1 MGDNGESHQDALDA
15 DEMLILRD
23 FLRAWHDCMGKM
35 KKTRAEAELKM
46 RAMRK
51 RINANIQ
58 AQSRKLTIAVTFQK
72 WQEYGGVRRRERE
85 DERRQ
90 RKLAAARLAQAKR
103 KPTAGM
109 LKRRASVL
117 AARKSSLTGVLG
129 ERKSSFLISKMKL
142 AEYSDNLRKQLVSIY
157 EEKNR
162 YKETNKG
169 TLTKIEELRRRQ
181 MKALAVT
188 RDEVERWGEE
198 GRRWATE
205 NIEKGTSEVRAT
217 TVALRDTIFSTDIG
231 SSNR

>member
-1 MGDNGESHQDALDA
+1 VLSHLAVRYPLTLA
-15 DEMLILRD
+15 SLTRSLTRSLSRRFAPSFTRLR
-23 FLRAWHDCMGKM
+23 L
-35 KKTRAEAELKM
+35 
-46 RAMRK
+46 
-51 RINANIQ
+51 
-58 AQSRKLTIAVTFQK
+58 
-72 WQEYGGVRRRERE
+72 RRRERE

-217 TVALRDTIFSTDIG
+217 TVALRDTIFSPDIG
-231 SSNR
+231 PSNR

>member
-1 MGDNGESHQDALDA
+1 MGKIKKPLQRHH
-15 DEMLILRD
+15 
-23 FLRAWHDCMGKM
+23 FLRNNPNPQRHPSRDSL
-35 KKTRAEAELKM
+35 RSPPLRLAEAELKM

-117 AARKSSLTGVLG
+117 AARKSSLTGILG

-169 TLTKIEELRRRQ
+169 TLTKIEDLRRRQ
-181 MKALAVT
+181 MKALAVP
-188 RDEVERWGEE
+188 RAEVERWGEE
-198 GRRWATE
+198 GSRGATE